1 MRINERIRISEVRLV
16 DQEGTQ
22 VGVVPTFQALEM
34 AKQAGMDLVEVD
46 PNGRP
51 PVCRIMDFG
60 KFKYRQKKRTHKS
73 HQISHAGELK
83 ELRLRPK
90 IDEHDMIVKVK
101 KAQEF
106 IQKRRRVLVSLMFK
120 GREIQHREL
129 GLDQLKKFV
138 ELVGDTAKVEAP
150 VHSDGR
156 RITVTLAPK

>member
-16 DQEGTQ
+16 DQTGNQ
-22 VGVVPTFQALEM
+22 VGVIATFQALEM
-34 AKQAGMDLVEVD
+34 AKLAGMDLVEVD
-46 PNGRP
+46 PNARP

-106 IQKRRRVLVSLMFK
+106 LQKRRRVLISLMFR

-129 GLDQLKKFV
+129 GLEQLNKFV
-138 ELVGDTAKVEAP
+138 ELVGEAAKVEQP
-150 VHSDGR
+150 VRSDGR
-156 RITVTLAPK
+156 RMTVTLAPK